1 MGFYSPSQL
10 VQDARRHNVTVLPP
24 DVNHSQWQHTLQGP
38 EQHLRL
44 GLRIIQ
50 GLSRNG
56 AERAHQNRPA
66 NGYQSAA
73 ELRTRAGLNQSDIE
87 LLAGANAM
95 PGFTSNRHQAYW
107 QLLEHEEPA
116 ELFANEAMTEYTP
129 EPCHLLPEPT
139 EGQNVLADYSSQGL
153 TLQRHPLALLREQG
167 HLRHCL
173 TADQLKATRP
183 GIPVQVAGLVTGRQ
197 RPGTASGVT
206 FVTLEDETGNVN
218 VVVWLDT
225 ARRQRKPLLTARLL
239 HVKGVIEK
247 EGDIVHVM
255 AGKLS
260 DLSHLINSLPVS
272 SRDFH

>member
-1 MGFYSPSQL
+1 M
-10 VQDARRHNVTVLPP
+10 
-24 DVNHSQWQHTLQGP
+24 
-38 EQHLRL
+38 
-44 GLRIIQ
+44 
-50 GLSRNG
+50 
-56 AERAHQNRPA
+56 
-66 NGYQSAA
+66 
-73 ELRTRAGLNQSDIE
+73 E

-95 PGFTSNRHQAYW
+95 PGFTRNRHQAYW

-116 ELFANEAMTEYTP
+116 ELFANEAMTKYTP

>member
-1 MGFYSPSQL
+1 
-10 VQDARRHNVTVLPP
+10 
-24 DVNHSQWQHTLQGP
+24 
-38 EQHLRL
+38 
-44 GLRIIQ
+44 
-50 GLSRNG
+50 
-56 AERAHQNRPA
+56 
-66 NGYQSAA
+66 
-73 ELRTRAGLNQSDIE
+73 
-87 LLAGANAM
+87 
-95 PGFTSNRHQAYW
+95 
-107 QLLEHEEPA
+107 
-116 ELFANEAMTEYTP
+116 MTEYTP